1 MSLKVVKLTIPEE
14 SILNIGDFSPEE
26 NYQMLKIGSQ
36 CLLEGRKAVAGLTQK
51 EIHQK
56 IKNESKDEIQRLEMN
71 IMVEKELRA
80 KMEERISAMY
90 DTQVSQMK
98 KQIELLSTQ
107 IKTYE
112 LESKDLVKKE
122 VDKAKEKYDLLL
134 QEKDRQNQLN
144 REVFDKAIQLTHK
157 STSHKGSDG
166 EKTFSEYA
174 ETFQDFKGF
183 EIIDK
188 HTQGGQGDFHLH
200 FEEFDVLVDAKN
212 YKKKVPVDQ
221 REKIKK
227 DLLKNDHLHF
237 AWLVSL
243 NTCIEKYDKSP
254 IMYEWVNTR
263 QCIVHINNLSSF
275 EDPKKILR
283 IVWFTCKELYR
294 FIDDV
299 NFDETE
305 LTELRENN
313 FKMMDKVRNI
323 RKTIREI
330 NTSMNATRN
339 LIQVMDDELR
349 GILEAETNEIV
360 ASNFSL
366 FDDWWELNL
375 EVSNDESL
383 VASTD
388 LWTRFKQENKML
400 ITDMNITGDKFKQY
414 IKTKVPLSSII
425 LRNKNANSAFDVK
438 GLKMSDIEKKESEK
452 TEEVKEKIALEL
464 NLELNE
470 DVVKNNKKKVVKKG
484 KIEVY
489 FDEKLDK
496 KIITDYSEKNK
507 DIMLLSKEYK
517 FRPWEIVSLLV
528 RYKVINKRDEAI
540 GYDIYKDTD
549 EYKQKIKN

>member
-1 MSLKVVKLTIPEE
+1 MSLKIIQVTIPQE
-14 SILNIGDFSPEE
+14 SVLHIEDFSPEE

-56 IKNESKDEIQRLEMN
+56 IKNESKDEIQKLEMN
-71 IMVEKELRA
+71 IMVEKELRI

-90 DTQVSQMK
+90 DTQVIQMK

-112 LESKDLVKKE
+112 LENKDLVKKE
-122 VDKAKEKYDLLL
+122 VDKVKEKFDLLM

-144 REVFDKAIQLTHK
+144 REVFDKAIQLTNK
-157 STSHKGSDG
+157 STSHKGSEG

-183 EIIDK
+183 ELLDK

-212 YKKKVPVDQ
+212 YKKKVPLDQ

-227 DLLKNDHLHF
+227 DLVKNEHLHF

-243 NTCIEKYDKSP
+243 NTSIEKYDKAP
-254 IMYEWVNTR
+254 IMYEWVNTT

-283 IVWFTCKELYR
+283 IVWFTCKELYK
-294 FIDDV
+294 FIEDV
-299 NFDETE
+299 NYDETE
-305 LTELRENN
+305 LTDLREKN
-313 FKMMDKVRNI
+313 FKLMDKVRNI

-339 LIQVMDDELR
+339 LIQVMDDELK
-349 GILEAETNEIV
+349 GILEAETGEIV

-366 FDDWWELNL
+366 FDDWWNLNL
-375 EVSNDESL
+375 EVTNDESI

-388 LWTRFKQENKML
+388 LWTRFKQENKLM
-400 ITDMNITGDKFKQY
+400 ITEMNITGDKFKQY
-414 IKTKVPLSSII
+414 IKTKVPLSNII
-425 LRNKNANSAFDVK
+425 LRNKNANSAFDLK
-438 GLKMSDIEKKESEK
+438 GLKMSDIEKKINEK
-452 TEEVKEKIALEL
+452 MEEVKEKIAVEL
-464 NLELNE
+464 NLELDE
-470 DVVKNNKKKVVKKG
+470 EVIKNNKKKVVKKG
-484 KIEVY
+484 KQEVY

-496 KIITDYSEKNK
+496 KIIDDYENK
-507 DIMLLSKEYK
+507 DIMLLASEYK
-517 FRPWEIVSLLV
+517 VRPWEIVSLLM
-528 RYKVINKRDEAI
+528 RYKIIKKRDEAI
-540 GYDIYKDTD
+540 GYDKYKETN
-549 EYKQKIKN
+549 EYKEKIKN

>member
-1 MSLKVVKLTIPEE
+1 MSLKIIKLTVPEE
-14 SILNIGDFSPEE
+14 SILHIGDFSPEE

-71 IMVEKELRA
+71 ILVEKELRA

-134 QEKDRQNQLN
+134 EEKDRQNQLN
-144 REVFDKAIQLTHK
+144 REVFDKAIQMTHK

-388 LWTRFKQENKML
+388 LWTRFKQENKLL
-400 ITDMNITGDKFKQY
+400 ISEMNITGDKFKQY

-438 GLKMSDIEKKESEK
+438 GLKMSEPKEVVVEAI
-452 TEEVKEKIALEL
+452 TE
-464 NLELNE
+464 LELNE
-470 DVVKNNKKKVVKKG
+470 DALKKKKVVKK
-484 KIEVY
+484 V
-489 FDEKLDK
+489 
-496 KIITDYSEKNK
+496 KN
-507 DIMLLSKEYK
+507 
-517 FRPWEIVSLLV
+517 
-528 RYKVINKRDEAI
+528 
-540 GYDIYKDTD
+540 
-549 EYKQKIKN
+549 

>member
-1 MSLKVVKLTIPEE
+1 MSLKTITLTIPQECN
-14 SILNIGDFSPEE
+14 LNMNDFSPEE

-51 EIHQK
+51 EINQK
-56 IKNESKDEIQRLEMN
+56 IRQEYKDEIQRMEMN
-71 IMVEKELRA
+71 ILLEKEVTK

-90 DTQVSQMK
+90 DTQVTQMK

-107 IKTYE
+107 LKTYE
-112 LESKDLVKKE
+112 LENKDLIDKE
-122 VDKAKEKYDLLL
+122 VNKAREKFELLL

-144 REVFDKAIQLTHK
+144 REVFDKAIQITNK

-188 HTQGGQGDFHLH
+188 HTQGGEGDFHLH
-200 FEEFDVLVDAKN
+200 FEDFDVLADAKN

-227 DLLKNDHLHF
+227 DLLKNEHLHF

-243 NTCIEKYDKSP
+243 NTPIEKFDKAP
-254 IMYEWVNTR
+254 IMYEWINTT
-263 QCIVHINNLSSF
+263 QCVVYINNLSSF

-283 IVWFTCKELYR
+283 IVWFTCKELYKL
-294 FIDDV
+294 IEDV
-299 NFDETE
+299 DQDENE
-305 LTELRENN
+305 LTDLREKN
-313 FKMMDKVRNI
+313 FKLMDKVKNI

-360 ASNFSL
+360 TSNISL
-366 FDDWWELNL
+366 FDDWWEQNI
-375 EVSNDESL
+375 EIINGETI

-388 LWTRFKQENKML
+388 LWNKFKQENKLM
-400 ITDMNITGDKFKQY
+400 INEMNISGDKFKQY
-414 IKTKVPLSSII
+414 IKSKVPLSSII
-425 LRNKNANSAFDVK
+425 LRNKNANSAFDIK
-438 GLKMSDIEKKESEK
+438 GLKMKEPLETK
-452 TEEVKEKIALEL
+452 VAVVEEKIE
-464 NLELNE
+464 LELNE
-470 DVVKNNKKKVVKKG
+470 EVLKK
-484 KIEVY
+484 
-489 FDEKLDK
+489 K
-496 KIITDYSEKNK
+496 KIIKK
-507 DIMLLSKEYK
+507 K
-517 FRPWEIVSLLV
+517 
-528 RYKVINKRDEAI
+528 
-540 GYDIYKDTD
+540 
-549 EYKQKIKN
+549 

>member
-1 MSLKVVKLTIPEE
+1 MSLKIIKLTIPEE
-14 SILNIGDFSPEE
+14 SILHIGDFSPEE

-112 LESKDLVKKE
+112 LESKDMVKKE

-388 LWTRFKQENKML
+388 LWTRFKQENKLM
-400 ITDMNITGDKFKQY
+400 ISEMNITGDKFKQY

-438 GLKMSDIEKKESEK
+438 GLKMKESKEAAVEAIAELELD
-452 TEEVKEKIALEL
+452 EEVLK
-464 NLELNE
+464 
-470 DVVKNNKKKVVKKG
+470 KKKVFKKG
-484 KIEVY
+484 K
-489 FDEKLDK
+489 
-496 KIITDYSEKNK
+496 N
-507 DIMLLSKEYK
+507 
-517 FRPWEIVSLLV
+517 
-528 RYKVINKRDEAI
+528 
-540 GYDIYKDTD
+540 
-549 EYKQKIKN
+549 

>member
-1 MSLKVVKLTIPEE
+1 MSIKILQIVVPEE
-14 SILNIGDFSPEE
+14 SNFNINDFSPEE
-26 NYQMLKIGSQ
+26 NALILKIGTS
-36 CLLEGRKAVAGLTQK
+36 CLLEGRKAVASLTQK
-51 EIHQK
+51 EIHDK
-56 IKNESKDEIQRLEMN
+56 IQNDFKEEIQKLEMN
-71 IMVEKELRA
+71 IYCEKELA
-80 KMEERISAMY
+80 KKMEERMTKIY
-90 DTQVSQMK
+90 DTQVASLK
-98 KQIELLSTQ
+98 SQIELLSSQ
-107 IKTYE
+107 VKTYE
-112 LESKDLVKKE
+112 LENKELIKQE

-144 REVFDKAIQLTHK
+144 REVFDKAIQLTNK
-157 STSHKGSDG
+157 STSHKGAEG

-183 EIIDK
+183 DLKDK

-227 DLLKNDHLHF
+227 DLLKNEHLPF

-243 NTCIEKYDKSP
+243 NTSIEKFDKAP
-254 IMYEWVNTR
+254 IMYEWINTK

-305 LTELRENN
+305 LSELRDNN
-313 FKMMDKVRNI
+313 FKMMDKIRNV

-366 FDDWWELNL
+366 FDDWWEQNI
-375 EVSNDESL
+375 ETTNEETVI
-383 VASTD
+383 ASTE
-388 LWTRFKQENKML
+388 LWTLFKQENKLL
-400 ITDMNITGDKFKQY
+400 INEMNISGDKFKQY
-414 IKTKVPLSSII
+414 IKTKVSLSSIV
-425 LRNKNANSAFDVK
+425 LRNKNANAAFDVK
-438 GLKMSDIEKKESEK
+438 GLKLKGTKLKGLKEAIVE
-452 TEEVKEKIALEL
+452 EKIE
-464 NLELNE
+464 LELNE
-470 DVVKNNKKKVVKKG
+470 EVLKKKKKYLG
-484 KIEVY
+484 
-489 FDEKLDK
+489 DK
-496 KIITDYSEKNK
+496 
-507 DIMLLSKEYK
+507 
-517 FRPWEIVSLLV
+517 
-528 RYKVINKRDEAI
+528 
-540 GYDIYKDTD
+540 
-549 EYKQKIKN
+549 

>member
-1 MSLKVVKLTIPEE
+1 MSLKTITLTIPQECN
-14 SILNIGDFSPEE
+14 LTMNDFTPEE

-51 EIHQK
+51 EINQK
-56 IKNESKDEIQRLEMN
+56 IRQEYKDEIQRMEMN
-71 IMVEKELRA
+71 IQLEKEVTK

-90 DTQVSQMK
+90 DTQVTQMK

-107 IKTYE
+107 LKTYE
-112 LESKDLVKKE
+112 LENKDLIDKE
-122 VDKAKEKYDLLL
+122 VNKAREKFELLL

-144 REVFDKAIQLTHK
+144 REVFDKAIQITNK

-188 HTQGGQGDFHLH
+188 HTQGGEGDFHLH
-200 FEEFDVLVDAKN
+200 FEDFDVLADAKN

-227 DLLKNDHLHF
+227 DLLKNEHLHF

-243 NTCIEKYDKSP
+243 NTPIEKFDKAP
-254 IMYEWVNTR
+254 IMYEWINTT
-263 QCIVHINNLSSF
+263 QCVVYINNLSSF

-283 IVWFTCKELYR
+283 IVWFTCKELYKL
-294 FIDDV
+294 IEDV
-299 NFDETE
+299 DQDENE
-305 LTELRENN
+305 LTDLREKN
-313 FKMMDKVRNI
+313 FKLMDKVKNI

-360 ASNFSL
+360 TSNISL
-366 FDDWWELNL
+366 FDDWWEQNI
-375 EVSNDESL
+375 EIINGETM

-388 LWTRFKQENKML
+388 LWNKFKQENKLM
-400 ITDMNITGDKFKQY
+400 INEMNISGDKFKQY
-414 IKTKVPLSSII
+414 IKSKVPLSSII
-425 LRNKNANSAFDVK
+425 LRNKNANSAFDIK
-438 GLKMSDIEKKESEK
+438 GLKMKEPLETK
-452 TEEVKEKIALEL
+452 VEVVEEKIE
-464 NLELNE
+464 LELNE
-470 DVVKNNKKKVVKKG
+470 EVLKK
-484 KIEVY
+484 
-489 FDEKLDK
+489 K
-496 KIITDYSEKNK
+496 KIIKK
-507 DIMLLSKEYK
+507 K
-517 FRPWEIVSLLV
+517 
-528 RYKVINKRDEAI
+528 
-540 GYDIYKDTD
+540 
-549 EYKQKIKN
+549 